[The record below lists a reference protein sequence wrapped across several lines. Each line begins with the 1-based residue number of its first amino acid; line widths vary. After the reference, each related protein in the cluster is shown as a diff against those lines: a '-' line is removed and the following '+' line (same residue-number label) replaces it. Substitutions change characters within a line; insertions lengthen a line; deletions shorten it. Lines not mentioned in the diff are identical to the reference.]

1 MPASYIATASKV
13 AEAFSS
19 VAGGARLALDW
30 AALVRVLAEHRIEC
44 YERKSD
50 ASNDLYVRSSSRATS
65 RSSRLQVEI
74 ERIVTRLQSVM
85 FSGIT
90 RSGDA
95 WARFLEVRLSEL
107 QACLEDFHSDPD
119 PHPRVRAR
127 ILDEVRIFLQEAGE
141 LLMDQACDAK
151 ADVEALQSLFV
162 DAGTMPAGVATRRS
176 PVDDECDDRK
186 ALQRAR
192 IADVPPAKAV
202 ARKPKVAGVT
212 EAPWDVV
219 RRLGRTEDIERVR
232 SAIAAWVA
240 SSSPAVRPML
250 DHQFTGLSKFFRPLT
265 IFGCHYALRN
275 EPVPDRLIV
284 TAQAVEMLHNVTLII
299 DDLVDGSDERR
310 GKSTLHVDYGE
321 LTAYMVAG
329 YITADAYDLVARRLL
344 AEVDDLLGQPA
355 ETGARLEEHRPDAGF
370 HRAGAVDLHRNSALD
385 ADGLASESLRKA
397 LDEAGPVRFDLRLLS
412 ELVRRLCVAECI
424 QWANRGGAGTH
435 AARVERNP
443 QCRPAH
449 VGRLE
454 APAQRP
460 LGLADW
466 RLLAREDTGCMFE
479 ICAVLG
485 ARSQRFRRFGRLLGM
500 LYHGCDDVADV
511 SEAERLG
518 GGKDEDV
525 RDRILTLPA
534 ALAIQHSPRTASL
547 FYCDEPAETPDA
559 VRAQDAELLAAYKAR
574 LPDAE
579 AELDN
584 IRRQLDEEISGLG
597 VPRPEALRALADSVR
612 TLSH

>member
-1 MPASYIATASKV
+1 MPASYVATASKV
-13 AEAFSS
+13 AEAFAS

-30 AALVRVLAEHRIEC
+30 AALVRVLAEHRLEAE
-44 YERKSD
+44 ERKSD
-50 ASNDLYVRSSSRATS
+50 ALDGLYVRSASRMTA

-74 ERIVTRLQSVM
+74 ERIVERIQSVM
-85 FSGIT
+85 FAGIT

-95 WARFLEVRLSEL
+95 WARLLEVRLSEL
-107 QACLEDFHSDPD
+107 QSCLEVFHADPD
-119 PHPRVRAR
+119 PHPRMRAR

-141 LLMDQACDAK
+141 LLMDQASDAK
-151 ADVEALQSLFV
+151 ADIEALQSLFV
-162 DAGTMPAGVATRRS
+162 DSGTMPTGVATRRS
-176 PVDDECDDRK
+176 PVDDECEGPK
-186 ALQRAR
+186 AKQLAR
-192 IADVPPAKAV
+192 IAGVTLSKA
-202 ARKPKVAGVT
+202 AAEKSRSTNVT
-212 EAPWDVV
+212 EAPGDVV
-219 RRLGRTEDIERVR
+219 RRLRRTADIERVR
-232 SAIAAWVA
+232 TAIAAWVA
-240 SSSPAVRPML
+240 SSSSAVRPML

-265 IFGCHYALRN
+265 IFGCHYAMHDT
-275 EPVPDRLIV
+275 PVPDRLIV

-329 YITADAYDLVARRLL
+329 YITADAYELVARRLL
-344 AEVDDLLGQPA
+344 SEVEDLLGLSDDTYP
-355 ETGARLEEHRPDAGF
+355 RLGEHRPDAGF
-370 HRAGAVDLHRNSALD
+370 RRADAVDVHRNSALD
-385 ADGLASESLRKA
+385 VDGLASEALRKA

-435 AARVERNP
+435 ADRVTKDP
-443 QCRPAH
+443 KSRPCH

-534 ALAIQHSPRTASL
+534 ALAIQHSPRVASL
-547 FYCDEPAETPDA
+547 FYCEEPATTPEA
-559 VRAQDAELLAAYKAR
+559 VKTQDAELLAAYKAR

-584 IRRQLDEEISGLG
+584 IRRQLDEEIVALG
-597 VPRPEALRALADSVR
+597 VPRPEELRALADSVR
-612 TLSH
+612 TLSR